1 MVSCSEQGKSKQLR
15 YLRKRTRKVIWV
27 ELEKTHRDYLGK
39 KPSVLGLGRGRLKEG
54 LCVLGA
60 AMSSFRGRR
69 GPRREVT
76 SEEALDIHREVRS
89 MKRTEVLMWKSL
101 KKNKQQEGQLRIESG
116 HKREVGLGRERAQ
129 RAQAGKLGVSGRA
142 LLLEGGLELKN
153 KKQT

>member
-1 MVSCSEQGKSKQLR
+1 M
-15 YLRKRTRKVIWV
+15 

-69 GPRREVT
+69 GPRKEVT
-76 SEEALDIHREVRS
+76 LEEALDIHREVRS

-116 HKREVGLGRERAQ
+116 HKREVGPGRERAQ